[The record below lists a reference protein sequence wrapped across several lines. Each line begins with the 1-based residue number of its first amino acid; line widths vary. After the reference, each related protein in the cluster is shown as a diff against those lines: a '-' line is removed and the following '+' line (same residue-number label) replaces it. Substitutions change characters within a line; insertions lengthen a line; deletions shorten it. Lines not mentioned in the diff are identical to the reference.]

1 MKRFKGKYPRTYCT
15 SKDLRRI
22 NLVKLEKKGLL
33 LTAAATLTSY
43 DVGGWH
49 KQRKVHDWNGSTKEM
64 AKLSKSGEARK
75 VAPFEGKGQ
84 CRPNHDRALSHT
96 LLQRGSRDQNCNTFM
111 YMRRCRCCSV
121 LAEGSCHIPFRE
133 SEATIATAGMPSLE
147 EELLRKVVRLP
158 NGVQLSVQNLADVPF
173 CNLSLISGYTIVL
186 SFSSLFASQEKEVL
200 GFVVQ

>member
-1 MKRFKGKYPRTYCT
+1 MKRFKGKYPRTYCS

-75 VAPFEGKGQ
+75 VAPVEGKVCGPRDLRN
-84 CRPNHDRALSHT
+84 CSTIYGACSAISKT
-96 LLQRGSRDQNCNTFM
+96 LIT
-111 YMRRCRCCSV
+111 
-121 LAEGSCHIPFRE
+121 
-133 SEATIATAGMPSLE
+133 
-147 EELLRKVVRLP
+147 
-158 NGVQLSVQNLADVPF
+158 
-173 CNLSLISGYTIVL
+173 
-186 SFSSLFASQEKEVL
+186 SS
-200 GFVVQ
+200 